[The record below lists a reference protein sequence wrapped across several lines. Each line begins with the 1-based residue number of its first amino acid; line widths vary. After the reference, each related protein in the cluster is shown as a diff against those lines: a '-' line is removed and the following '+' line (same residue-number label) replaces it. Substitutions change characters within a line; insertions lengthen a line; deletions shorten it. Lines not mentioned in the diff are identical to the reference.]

1 MLSSEGGFGAMRI
14 DLIPGVDQDL
24 FDVPPVLSL
33 EIRTAVCQHAW
44 NVFFV
49 WGVGDLF
56 KYNFDFIKSILN
68 TTFARYIYIY
78 ICKTKI
84 SIPRN
89 NVLIVASH
97 ENAMLV
103 IFKFCDVPVFLMFV
117 VETLRVSCGEP
128 LVRYVSLGFLLLVAT
143 SCCWLLL
150 VAPSCFWNST
160 RNRTRGPSS

>member
-44 NVFFV
+44 NVFLFGA
-49 WGVGDLF
+49 WGI
-56 KYNFDFIKSILN
+56 YLN
-68 TTFARYIYIY
+68 TISIYKIYFEYNVCKILFLY

-97 ENAMLV
+97 ENAMLA